1 MTALTG
7 WRVLVPRPSTRSSP
21 LVSLLQAE
29 GAAVEAVPLICIE
42 PPVDVGALDLAVLA
56 LARGDFDWVG
66 FTSVNAVEAV
76 VDRAR
81 ELALSPAVSADT
93 RVAAVGPATAAA
105 LRNLGIPVDL
115 VPAGGGSAAALAALW
130 PAARAG
136 QSVLLPQSEIAGDTL
151 RAALLRLRFAVSP
164 VVAYRTV
171 ISAPAPTVAAGLA
184 AGNYQAVLLT
194 SPSTVR
200 ALATVPIA
208 PATVLGVIGG
218 TTAAAATDAGLQITY
233 TASDPTDAALVSGLV
248 RCAVDHLSRK
258 S

>member
-1 MTALTG
+1 MTALNG
-7 WRVLVPRPSTRSSP
+7 WRVLVPRPSARSSS

-29 GAAVEAVPLICIE
+29 GAAVEAIPLICIE
-42 PPVDVGALDLAVLA
+42 PPVDVGILDLAVIA
-56 LARGDFDWVG
+56 LARGDFDWVA

-76 VDRAR
+76 LARAR
-81 ELALSPAVSADT
+81 ELAVSPAVPADT

-105 LRNLGIPVDL
+105 LRNRGIPVDL

-130 PAARAG
+130 PTAGTG

-151 RAALLRLRFAVSP
+151 RVALLGLRFTVSS

-171 ISAPAPTVAAGLA
+171 ITAPALTVAAGLA
-184 AGNYQAVLLT
+184 AGNYRAVLLT

-208 PATVLGVIGG
+208 SATVLGVIGG
-218 TTAAAATDAGLQITY
+218 TTAAAAADAGLQITY
-233 TASDPTDAALVSGLV
+233 TAVDPTDAALVSGLV
-248 RCAVDHLSRK
+248 RCAVDHLPRK